1 MTVLY
6 PDHASRSYAAVILAA
21 GSSSRMGKDKALL
34 TWHGKTFLAA
44 AIESL
49 MPFAQMVIVVGGE
62 NSDSLKQTVWSQSA
76 YLVTNPEPARG
87 QFSSLRIGLQE
98 VLKYGRDA
106 AIITHV
112 DRPPASPRTIQ
123 ALQTA
128 FAFHSK
134 DSKDS
139 KWAVV
144 PQYGDKHG
152 HPIIA
157 GREMIEAFLKAEP
170 TTTARDVEHAHQD
183 RIVYLPVDDP
193 NIIANVNTPEEY
205 AALVSTSA
213 TPTPS

>member
-1 MTVLY
+1 MNVIY
-6 PDHASRSYAAVILAA
+6 PDNASRSYAAVILAA
-21 GSSSRMGKDKALL
+21 GTSTRMGKDKALL
-34 TWHGKTFLAA
+34 NWHGKTFLTA

-62 NSDSLKQTVWSQSA
+62 NSESLKPVVWSQSG

-98 VLKYGRDA
+98 VLNRGRDA

-128 FAFHSK
+128 FTFHNK
-134 DSKDS
+134 DN
-139 KWAVV
+139 KWAIV
-144 PQYGDKHG
+144 PQYGEKHG

-157 GREMIEAFLKAEP
+157 GREMIEAFLKADP
-170 TTTARDVEHAHQD
+170 TTTARDVEHAHQE
-183 RIVYLPVDDP
+183 RIVYLPVDDA
-193 NIIANVNTPEEY
+193 NVVANVNTPEEY
-205 AALVSTSA
+205 AALTASQTS
-213 TPTPS
+213 PTLS

>member
-1 MTVLY
+1 MTVVY
-6 PDHASRSYAAVILAA
+6 PDNASRSYAGVILAA

-62 NSDSLKQTVWSQSA
+62 NSESLKQSVWSQSA
-76 YLVTNPEPARG
+76 YLVTNPNPARG

-98 VLKYGRDA
+98 VLTRGRDA
-106 AIITHV
+106 ALITHV

-144 PQYGDKHG
+144 PQYGEQHG
-152 HPIIA
+152 HPFIA
-157 GREMIEAFLKAEP
+157 GREMIEAFLKADP
-170 TTTARDVEHAHQD
+170 NTTTRDVEHANQE
-183 RIVYLPVDDP
+183 RIVYLPVDDA
-193 NIIANVNTPEEY
+193 NVIANVNTPEEY
-205 AALVSTSA
+205 TALVSTLS